1 MKEKLTEGCIMLVFI
16 AFVVLGSTMAVEMF
30 QQGAWVKG
38 IICVLGALFFGFP
51 LLGPFLPS
59 AAPDTKPLPFVPQVN
74 LPTDKDSLRELAKML
89 AGEEADVM
97 QTVEEILESP
107 EAFYSAQ
114 TMRDGEYKGEYCEI
128 WEFYHDKP
136 DLLCSEGLRFVLEEA
151 KVIAMFDW
159 KEGLE
164 EFVWQMTDL
173 RRVQAHNLPVPQ
185 EHFDEL
191 ADIPHWCNALNE
203 LWQPLGYI
211 TLCSSTQK
219 ATNILWLLCSTP
231 HLLQLMTFRAQHK
244 VD

>member
-1 MKEKLTEGCIMLVFI
+1 MKEKLMNVCGKLLFA
-16 AFVVLGSTMAVEMF
+16 AFVVFFFWGAVEMF
-30 QQGAWVKG
+30 RQGAW
-38 IICVLGALFFGFP
+38 ISCTICVMGVLLFGGP
-51 LLGPFLPS
+51 LVVSRISSPAVS
-59 AAPDTKPLPFVPQVN
+59 ESVPLVSQID

-97 QTVEEILESP
+97 QTVDQLIESP

-136 DLLCSEGLRFVLEEA
+136 DLLYSEGLRFVLEEA

-203 LWQPLGYI
+203 LWQPLGYNVMFI
-211 TLCSSTQK
+211 DTKGDEYLVAVVQYTPSPPIDDISCTTQ
-219 ATNILWLLCSTP
+219 S
-231 HLLQLMTFRAQHK
+231 
-244 VD
+244 

>member
-1 MKEKLTEGCIMLVFI
+1 MKEKLMNVCGKLLFA
-16 AFVVLGSTMAVEMF
+16 AFVVFFFWGAVEMF
-30 QQGAWVKG
+30 RQGAW
-38 IICVLGALFFGFP
+38 ISCTICVMGVLLFGGP
-51 LLGPFLPS
+51 LVVSRISGPAVS
-59 AAPDTKPLPFVPQVN
+59 ESVPLVSQID
-74 LPTDKDSLRELAKML
+74 LPTDKDSLRELAKL
-89 AGEEADVM
+89 VAGEEADVM
-97 QTVEEILESP
+97 QTVEQLLESP

-136 DLLCSEGLRFVLEEA
+136 DLLYSEGLRFVLEEA

-164 EFVWQMTDL
+164 EFVGQMTDL

-203 LWQPLGYI
+203 LWQPLGYNAI
-211 TLCSSTQK
+211 LIDRESDEYVVAVVPYTPSPQIDDIPCTTQ
-219 ATNILWLLCSTP
+219 S
-231 HLLQLMTFRAQHK
+231 
-244 VD
+244 

>member
-1 MKEKLTEGCIMLVFI
+1 MKEKLMNVCGKLLFA
-16 AFVVLGSTMAVEMF
+16 AFVVFFFWGAVEMF
-30 QQGAWVKG
+30 RQGAW
-38 IICVLGALFFGFP
+38 ISCTICVMAVLLFGSLLVVSRISGPAVSESVP
-51 LLGPFLPS
+51 LVS
-59 AAPDTKPLPFVPQVN
+59 QID
-74 LPTDKDSLRELAKML
+74 LPTDKDSLRELAKL
-89 AGEEADVM
+89 VAGEEADVM
-97 QTVEEILESP
+97 QTVEQLLESP

-136 DLLCSEGLRFVLEEA
+136 DLLYSEGLRFVLEEA

-164 EFVWQMTDL
+164 EFVGQMTDL

-203 LWQPLGYI
+203 LWQPLGYNVMFI
-211 TLCSSTQK
+211 DTKGDEYLVAVVQY
-219 ATNILWLLCSTP
+219 TP
-231 HLLQLMTFRAQHK
+231 SPPIDDISYTIQS
-244 VD
+244 

>member
-38 IICVLGALFFGFP
+38 IICVLGVLFFGLP
-51 LLGPFLPS
+51 LLGLFLPS
-59 AAPDTKPLPFVPQVN
+59 AKPDTITLPFVPRVD

-97 QTVEEILESP
+97 QTVEELLESP

-114 TMRDGEYKGEYCEI
+114 ITRDGWYNDAYVET
-128 WEFYHDKP
+128 WDLYHDQP
-136 DLLCSEGLRFVLEEA
+136 DVLCSEGLLFVLVEA
-151 KVIAMFDW
+151 EVIAMFDW

-164 EFVWQMTDL
+164 EFVLQTTDL
-173 RRVQAHNLPVPQ
+173 RRAQANNLPVPQ
-185 EHFDEL
+185 EHFDEQ

-203 LWQPLGYI
+203 LWQPLGYNAI
-211 TLCSSTQK
+211 LIDRESDEYVVAVVPYTPSPQIDDIPCATQ
-219 ATNILWLLCSTP
+219 S
-231 HLLQLMTFRAQHK
+231 
-244 VD
+244 